1 MKNKSLNIIPAT
13 PLLKEKHF
21 LVVILLILCSEIKLY
36 AQPFAEIKQK
46 DTVYFSHEPRLGEY
60 DEILITLNVPR
71 IGNMEISAVIYEEV
85 AYLPVKELF
94 DFLKIKN
101 TVSADLHSV
110 EGFFID
116 PKATYLIDKAK
127 NELTY
132 NGKNWSLQPGD
143 IVVTETGLYL
153 RSGLFGP
160 VFGLNCHFNFRNLA
174 VNLVTNIELPALKE
188 MKLEAMRKNL
198 SQLKGE
204 KKADTVINR
213 KFSLFKLG
221 MFDWSVISTQET
233 SIKSNTRVT
242 LGIGAK
248 ILGGETDIFLNYYN
262 DRPLRLKDQYYFWRY
277 INNDHK
283 AVRQV
288 TLGKILANPSSTVYD
303 GITGIQVNNTPT
315 TFRRSFGT
323 YTLTDR
329 TEPGWTVELYVNNVL
344 VNFTKADA
352 SGFFSFEV
360 PMVYGNSVV
369 KLRFYGPWGEEKVRE
384 QSLSIPFNFL
394 PVKQFEYSVNAGI
407 VEDGSKSK
415 FSRAR
420 VNYGLTSR
428 ITIGG
433 GMEYLSSVSKNIMPF
448 VDASVRIT
456 NNMFFN
462 GEYIHKVRAKALLS
476 YRFPSNLRIELN
488 YLHFDRDQQAIK
500 INYVDE
506 KRMVVSKSFRG
517 AKFSGFSRL
526 TLNQFTLSNPAKK
539 SKYTSG
545 ELLLSAVAFGISSNL
560 TSYLIMKDD
569 GIPLAYSNLS
579 MTFRLPHGF
588 NILPQVQYEYNRND
602 ISFLK
607 AEVEKSLFRRGYLN
621 ISFEKDFKNKLN
633 IFGLGF
639 RYNFSFMQAG
649 FTSRQNKVYASRTSV
664 ARGSVLVDP
673 KSSFLGLSNENNV
686 GKGGLIIAAFLD
698 LNNNGK
704 REKGEPAAPGLK
716 LKVSGGRIK
725 RDDKDTTVRV
735 TGLDP
740 YTTYYVELNK
750 SSFDNIAWQIRKPTI
765 KITIDP
771 NYFTYVS
778 VPVSIL
784 GEINGTVYLDQ
795 KGERTGLGRMLV
807 DIFRSDSTLVMQTIS
822 EADGYF
828 SYLGL
833 APGNYFAR
841 INADQ
846 LKKLKME
853 CEPVYLP
860 FIIRNNRDGDAVTG
874 VKLTVHYLNKND
886 TPLKQL

>member
-1 MKNKSLNIIPAT
+1 VPVTCKKIFAGVI
-13 PLLKEKHF
+13 
-21 LVVILLILCSEIKLY
+21 ILLCCCSLSLK
-36 AQPFAEIKQK
+36 AQPFNDLKQK
-46 DTVYFSHEPRLGEY
+46 DTVYFSHEPQNGEY
-60 DEILITLNVPR
+60 DEILITVNVPR
-71 IGNMEISAVIYEEV
+71 IGSMELSAVIYEEV

-101 TVSADLHSV
+101 TVSADLKSV

-116 PKATYLIDKAK
+116 PRATYLINKEK
-127 NELTY
+127 NELIY

-153 RSGLFGP
+153 RSGLFGL
-160 VFGLNCHFNFRNLA
+160 VFGLNCQFNFRNLA

-213 KFSLFKLG
+213 RFSFFKLG
-221 MFDWSVISTQET
+221 MIDWSVISTQET
-233 SIKSNTRVT
+233 SIKSNTHVT

-248 ILGGETDIFLNYYN
+248 VLGGETDIFLNYYN
-262 DRPLRLKDQYYFWRY
+262 DRPLKLKDQYYFWRY

-288 TLGKILANPSSTVYD
+288 TLGKILANPSSTIYD
-303 GITGIQVNNTPT
+303 GVTGIQVNNTPT

-369 KLRFYGPWGEEKVRE
+369 KLRFYGPWGEEKVHE
-384 QSLSIPFNFL
+384 QNLSIPFNFL
-394 PVKQFEYSVNAGI
+394 PARQLEYSVNAGI
-407 VEDGSKSK
+407 VEDGLKSK

-420 VNYGLTSR
+420 FNYGLSSR

-433 GMEYLSSVSKNIMPF
+433 GMEYLSSVSKRIMPF

-488 YLHFDRDQQAIK
+488 YLHFDKDQQAIK
-500 INYVDE
+500 INYLDE

-526 TLNQFTLSNPAKK
+526 TLNQFTLSNLSKK

-545 ELLLSAVAFGISSNL
+545 ELLMSAVAFGISSNL
-560 TSYLIMKDD
+560 TSYLIMKDE
-569 GIPLAYSNLS
+569 GVPLAYSNLS

-588 NILPQVQYEYNRND
+588 NILPQVQYEYNRKD
-602 ISFLK
+602 ISFVK
-607 AEVEKSLFRRGYLN
+607 AEVEKSLFKRGFLN
-621 ISFEKDFKNKLN
+621 VSFEKDLKNNLN

-649 FTSRQNKVYASRTSV
+649 FTARQNKVYSSKTTV
-664 ARGSVLVDP
+664 ARGSVLMDA
-673 KSSFLGLSNENNV
+673 KSSYLGLSNENNV

-716 LKVSGGRIK
+716 LKVSGGRVK
-725 RDDKDTTVRV
+725 RDDKDTSVRV

-740 YTTYYVELNK
+740 YTSYYVELNRN
-750 SSFDNIAWQIRKPTI
+750 SFDNIAWQIRKPTL
-765 KITIDP
+765 KVTIDP
-771 NYFTYVS
+771 NYFTYIA

-807 DIFRSDSTLVMQTIS
+807 DIYNSDSTLVMQTIS

-846 LKKLKME
+846 INKLKMD
-853 CEPVYLP
+853 CQPASLP
-860 FIIRNNRDGDAVTG
+860 FVIRNNREGDAVTG
-874 VKLTVHYLNKND
+874 IKFTVYYLNKNE